1 MRSTLSSLQPFV
13 DLKKSLSLHI
23 QVAIMFQDSILKV
36 GLRNYQFS
44 RDISVIVYGDT
55 IKLYLHKKLKIY
67 VYLLFK
73 TILFW
78 TPTPLVERIY

>member
-23 QVAIMFQDSILKV
+23 QVAIMFQDSIPKV

-55 IKLYLHKKLKIY
+55 IKLYLHKNIC
-67 VYLLFK
+67 LFV
-73 TILFW
+73 I
-78 TPTPLVERIY
+78 